1 MGSKAL
7 SSLPL
12 AVPLLS
18 FPKMLAWLLPLVL
31 PRIFAV
37 PLVLLLRPLQ
47 PPPKIFDAPPLLLLP
62 NILGAP
68 LLALLAKMFMV
79 FPKIL
84 VELPLLL
91 ADLAGS
97 LPVVLPKLLP
107 NDDPLYIKILAFP
120 PLLPPPKRF
129 VGLLLLSKMPAA
141 PMLLPPLFPIVFEDP
156 LVLVLPKMLAGS
168 LLLQLLKMFAAPLF
182 LPLMLLLL
190 LPELFAVLLVLLLKP
205 LLPLPKIFDAPPLL
219 LLPKMPLLLP
229 RMFEDT
235 LVLKLLFPKMLL
247 LPPVLLVPKTL
258 VGTLLFSLLKML
270 TVPFLP

>member
-1 MGSKAL
+1 MVL
-7 SSLPL
+7 LLLPRIF
-12 AVPLLS
+12 AVPLVLLLRPLQPLPKIFDAPPLLLLS
-18 FPKMLAWLLPLVL
+18 NILGALLLALLAKMFVVL
-31 PRIFAV
+31 RIFAV

-97 LPVVLPKLLP
+97 LPVVLP

-141 PMLLPPLFPIVFEDP
+141 PMILPPLFPIVFEDP

-168 LLLQLLKMFAAPLF
+168 LLL
-182 LPLMLLLL
+182 
-190 LPELFAVLLVLLLKP
+190 
-205 LLPLPKIFDAPPLL
+205 
-219 LLPKMPLLLP
+219 
-229 RMFEDT
+229 
-235 LVLKLLFPKMLL
+235 
-247 LPPVLLVPKTL
+247 
-258 VGTLLFSLLKML
+258 
-270 TVPFLP
+270 